1 MRREQCDKTDD
12 NWQERRDAVA
22 TQEPTYHDGCYEAT
36 LKINF
41 TEADKTLLVE
51 YLKSL

>member
-1 MRREQCDKTDD
+1 MQS
-12 NWQERRDAVA
+12 RRDAGA
-22 TQEPTYHDGCYEAT
+22 TYHDGCYEAT

-41 TEADKTLLVE
+41 TEADKRALVE